1 MKDYII
7 KRNKE
12 EKGTGISP
20 EHRELDDL
28 LQDICVRKQEAEAS
42 YAEKKLEKT
51 KKIEE
56 EKGAAEK
63 NGKTEKERLQWKRP
77 EKRKVLKVVLNYLR
91 QK

>member
-12 EKGTGISP
+12 EKDTGISP

-28 LQDICVRKQEAEAS
+28 LQDICERQQEAEAS

-63 NGKTEKERLQWKRP
+63 MGRLKKKDFNGRDLKKR
-77 EKRKVLKVVLNYLR
+77 RC
-91 QK
+91 